1 MAANDIKF
9 PGGVDVTGDLIVR
22 GNISPAIERSSLLQ
36 YNAQVYQIP
45 LTSAKVWDDAQ
56 TNLPG
61 TAATDDLEINTGTW
75 GTNVPSIQ
83 TGDLKAAGATTRYAL
98 FEVATPP
105 EYVAGQTVTLRA
117 SAGMLTTVAD
127 TSATIDFEAYI
138 TDREGLVSGS
148 DLVSTAATTIN
159 SLTFASSIDF
169 TLTPTTIDPGQ
180 KILIRMAIAV
190 NDAASGT
197 AVIGSVGALELLLDT
212 QG

>member
-1 MAANDIKF
+1 MAANDIKI
-9 PGGVDVTGDLIVR
+9 PGGLDVTGDLIVR
-22 GNISPAIERSSLLQ
+22 GNIQPAISRDSLLQ
-36 YNAQVYQIP
+36 YNGQIYQIG
-45 LTSAKVWDDAQ
+45 LTSAKVWDAAQ

-61 TAATDDLEINTGTW
+61 TAAADDLEINTGTW

-83 TGDLKAAGATTRYAL
+83 SGDLKAGGATTRYAL
-98 FEVATPP
+98 FEVATSP

-148 DLVSTAATTIN
+148 DLVSTAATSIN
-159 SLTFASSIDF
+159 SLTFANYDF

>member
-9 PGGVDVTGDLIVR
+9 PAGIDVTGDLIVR
-22 GNISPAIERSSLLQ
+22 GNIQPAVERSSLLQ

-45 LTSAKVWDDAQ
+45 LTSAKIWDAAQ

-83 TGDLKAAGATTRYAL
+83 TNDLKAAGATTRYAL

-117 SAGMLTTVAD
+117 SAGMLTTIAD
-127 TSATIDFEAYI
+127 TSATLDFEAYI

-148 DLVSTAATTIN
+148 DLVSTAFTSIN
-159 SLTFASSIDF
+159 SLTFADYSF

-190 NDAASGT
+190 NDGATGT

>member
-1 MAANDIKF
+1 MAANDVKF
-9 PGGVDVTGDLIVR
+9 PAAIDVVDLIVR
-22 GNISPAIERSSLLQ
+22 GEITPAIQRTTLVQ
-36 YNAQVYQIP
+36 YDAQVYQIP
-45 LTSAKVWDDAQ
+45 LTSAKVWDAAQ

-75 GTNVPSIQ
+75 ATGVPTIQ

-98 FEVATPP
+98 FEVATVP

-127 TSATIDFEAYI
+127 TTATIDFEAYI
-138 TDREGLVSGS
+138 SDREGLVSGS
-148 DLVSTAATTIN
+148 DLVATAATTIN
-159 SLTFASSIDF
+159 SLTFADIDF
-169 TLTPTTIDPGQ
+169 TLTPTTLDPGQ

-190 NDAASGT
+190 NDAATGT

>member
-9 PGGVDVTGDLIVR
+9 PGGIDVTGDLIVR
-22 GNISPAIERSSLLQ
+22 GNIQPSIERSSLAQ
-36 YNAQVYQIP
+36 YNGQTSQIA
-45 LTSAKVWDDAQ
+45 LTAAKVWDAANS
-56 TNLPG
+56 NLPG

-98 FEVATPP
+98 FEVATSP

-138 TDREGLVSGS
+138 TDRQGLVSGS
-148 DLVSTAATTIN
+148 DLVSTAATSIN
-159 SLTFASSIDF
+159 SLTFANYDF

-180 KILIRMAIAV
+180 KIVIRMAIAV
-190 NDAASGT
+190 NDGATGT